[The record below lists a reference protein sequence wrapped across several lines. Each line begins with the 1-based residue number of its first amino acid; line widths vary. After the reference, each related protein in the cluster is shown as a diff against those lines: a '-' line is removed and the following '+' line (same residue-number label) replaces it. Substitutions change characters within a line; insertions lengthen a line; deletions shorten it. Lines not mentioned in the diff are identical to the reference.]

1 MRPVFTVDGKAYSV
15 SVPQGGLKRQG
26 RVLDGEKSG
35 RLQSGDM
42 ERDVVGTYYNYVMAL
57 DTKGMEVEEYDAL
70 YEVLS
75 SPEDFHTITIPYGQ
89 GTITFQAYVANVDD
103 ELLLMLPDGRN
114 LWGNLSF
121 TFTAK
126 APYRRP

>member
-1 MRPVFTVDGKAYSV
+1 MRPVFTVDGKAYNV

-26 RVLDGEKSG
+26 RVLDGDKAG

-42 ERDVVGTYYNYVMAL
+42 ERDVVGTYYNYVMSL
-57 DTKGMEVEEYDAL
+57 DTEGMDVEDYDAL

-75 SPEDFHTITIPYGQ
+75 GPEDFHTVTIPYGQ
-89 GTITFQAYVANVDD
+89 GAITFQAYVANVDD
-103 ELLLMLPDGRN
+103 ELLRVLPDGRN